1 MPVAHLIRFPDGSSA
16 LLGVDSAIAAYTLR
30 EKLMEQFRQM
40 PPGEPL
46 EFAIKKMP
54 VSNDDLQESQE
65 LW

>member
-1 MPVAHLIRFPDGSSA
+1 MPVAHLIRFPDGSTA

-30 EKLMEQFRQM
+30 EKLMEQFQQM

-46 EFAIKKMP
+46 EFAIKKTP
-54 VSNDDLQESQE
+54 VSKDDLEDCQE